1 MNKIGLHIGYWWG
14 TSAASSLMGM
24 LELTHSAALDVIE
37 ITPAWLLKL
46 SDSEC
51 RDFLSQTKDY
61 GMTITLNGGLDQTN
75 DISSDSEEIRK
86 AGVQYCTDVLNR
98 MPALEIGLWSGVNYS
113 AWLRKPLASSDMAKE
128 KSRARELSLD
138 SMRRII
144 KVAES
149 VHVDYCFEVVNRYE
163 QFIFNTAKDAV
174 AFAEEVGSP
183 NAKVH
188 LDTFHMNIEEDNMY
202 AAIAYAGVS
211 GRLGHVHT
219 GESNRRIPG
228 VGAHNIDWNLIAK
241 ALNSVSYR
249 GVIVMEPFVL
259 TAAHNAKRTH
269 VWRDLGPSDSL
280 EKLVEDAREGGR
292 FIRAMMANNQ

>member
-1 MNKIGLHIGYWWG
+1 MDKIGLHIGYWWG
-14 TSAASSLMGM
+14 TSAASSLVEM
-24 LELTHSAALDVIE
+24 LELTHRAELDIIE
-37 ITPAWLLKL
+37 INPAWLLKM

-51 RDFLSQTKDY
+51 RDFLARTKDY
-61 GMTITLNGGLDQTN
+61 GMSITLNGGLDQTD
-75 DISSDSEEIRK
+75 DISSDSEEIRE
-86 AGVQYCTDVLNR
+86 AGIRYCTDVLNR
-98 MPALEIGLWSGVNYS
+98 IPELEIGIWSGVNYS
-113 AWLRKPLASSDMAKE
+113 AWLRKPLASSDTAKE

-174 AFAEEVGSP
+174 AFAEDVGSP

-202 AAIAYAGVS
+202 AAIAFAGVS
-211 GRLGHVHT
+211 GRLGHFHT

-228 VGAHNIDWNLIAK
+228 VGSHNIDWNLIAK
-241 ALNSVSYR
+241 ALNSVAYR
-249 GVIVMEPFVL
+249 GAIVMEPFVL
-259 TAAHNAKRTH
+259 TAAYNAKRTH

-280 EKLVEDAREGGR
+280 DRLVEDAREGGR